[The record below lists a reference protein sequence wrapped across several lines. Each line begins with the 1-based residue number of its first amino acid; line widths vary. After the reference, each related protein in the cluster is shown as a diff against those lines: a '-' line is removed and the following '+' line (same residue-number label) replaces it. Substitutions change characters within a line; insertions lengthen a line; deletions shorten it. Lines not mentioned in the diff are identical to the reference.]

1 MPDALILLVVL
12 AVTASILLWARRAAV
27 IRSDQKIATAPTV
40 REVGDVATLDQA
52 LGSERAVLYKHSTS
66 CAVSAVI
73 IDEVLRF
80 AETHPDWEV
89 YVLSV
94 IEHRDLSDDVSRRLG
109 VRHESPQ
116 AFVVKQG
123 RCVWHA
129 SHNEI
134 TEQSLSGQ
142 AV

>member
-1 MPDALILLVVL
+1 MPDALILLSLL
-12 AVTASILLWARRAAV
+12 AVTASIFVWAQRAAV
-27 IRSDQKIATAPTV
+27 TTSDQKTVTAATV
-40 REVGDVATLDQA
+40 HEVGDVAALDEA
-52 LGSERAVLYKHSTS
+52 LGSERAVLYKHSTR
-66 CAVSAVI
+66 CPVSAVI

-80 AETHPDWEV
+80 AETHPDWKIC
-89 YVLSV
+89 VLNV
-94 IEHRDLSDDVSRRLG
+94 IEQRHLSDDVSWRLG

-116 AFVVKQG
+116 VFVVKGG

-134 TEQSLSGQ
+134 TVQSLSGQ